1 VRLRVGCGVTLFTA
15 QVAGE
20 VGALKMTAWRA
31 NYRRIYADSAAY
43 PIHRL
48 MQGMCAERL
57 LAAGG
62 LMQQLAAVVA
72 LGNNYHTYSWNF

>member
-1 VRLRVGCGVTLFTA
+1 MRVGCGVTLFTA
-15 QVAGE
+15 HVAGE
-20 VGALKMTAWRA
+20 VGALRMTAWRA

-48 MQGMCAERL
+48 MLGMCAERL

-62 LMQQLAAVVA
+62 LMQQLASAATVA
-72 LGNNYHTYSWNF
+72 PGQ